1 MKRSQKTWV
10 ISIIVFQLLTAAIHS
25 ISYFIEPTAAN
36 ETEKQLLDLFN
47 NYRTDMGAGFNPS
60 TAELFLTF
68 SIAFTLLFIFG
79 GLINIV
85 LLKSSA
91 SINVLKSIIGIEV
104 LIYGIM
110 FIATAVLTFLPPII
124 LTGLVF
130 VICIAAYF
138 SLLKAKQS

>member
-1 MKRSQKTWV
+1 MKRGQKTWV
-10 ISIIVFQLLTAAIHS
+10 ITIIVFQLLTAAIHS
-25 ISYFIEPTAAN
+25 ISYFIKPTAAN

-79 GLINIV
+79 GLINIA

-130 VICIAAYF
+130 VICMAAYF